1 MFSIREFRD
10 LDLLLK
16 LRETGPI
23 QSKELAAAL
32 GADEF
37 GSIIGRR
44 LGWMRHYGMMDRSDG
59 GLWSLSDGG
68 RRVASARTKAAIVNE
83 LAALPEEQL
92 IEVMAAVTARWRT
105 GDPMISTMLRREF
118 IFGTQR

>member
-16 LRETGPI
+16 LKDTGPI
-23 QSKELAAAL
+23 VSKDLAGEL

-44 LGWMRHYGMMDRSDG
+44 LGWMRHYGMLERDDD

-68 RRVASARTKAAIVNE
+68 RRVAWARTR
-83 LAALPEEQL
+83 AALINDLEKLPAEEL

>member
-1 MFSIREFRD
+1 MFSVKEFRD

-16 LRETGPI
+16 LKETGPVA
-23 QSKELAAAL
+23 SKDLAGEL
-32 GADEF
+32 GRDEF

-44 LGWMRHYGMMDRSDG
+44 LGWMRHYGMLERSDG
-59 GLWSLSDGG
+59 GLWTLTEGG
-68 RRVASARTKAAIVNE
+68 KRVAWARTRAALISE
-83 LAALPEEQL
+83 LEALPEAEL
-92 IEVMAAVTARWRT
+92 IEVMAAITARWRS